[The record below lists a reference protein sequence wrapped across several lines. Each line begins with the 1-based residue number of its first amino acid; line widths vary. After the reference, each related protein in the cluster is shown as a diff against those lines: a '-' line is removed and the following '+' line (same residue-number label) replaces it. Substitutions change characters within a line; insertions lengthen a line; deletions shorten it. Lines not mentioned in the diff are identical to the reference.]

1 MSSYL
6 LRLVDRAL
14 NEGRIVGT
22 AQILETGE
30 VVRLR
35 DADELMALLL
45 AGPGT
50 PADSPE

>member
-6 LRLVDRAL
+6 LRLVDRARA
-14 NEGRIVGT
+14 EGRIAGT

-30 VVRLR
+30 VVPLR

-45 AGPGT
+45 AGPSA